1 MHEVGQNDLVLSDLE
16 VFILGLKKNCFGAK
30 RRLDVHLETNQSKR
44 KSFYILFCLAHSIL
58 QELLPRIKL
67 VQIQSSFLSNV
78 GLTVESLEWYEVKF
92 SFVLLFLIGKGY
104 FKIIPNML
112 FALEEGGAVGYFVTH
127 ALCFGHLCTLTPR
140 VVRAKIPAP
149 CARVRHR
156 HPWR

>member
-78 GLTVESLEWYEVKF
+78 GLTVESLEWSWSHGRSVDHSGEREKD
-92 SFVLLFLIGKGY
+92 
-104 FKIIPNML
+104 P
-112 FALEEGGAVGYFVTH
+112 
-127 ALCFGHLCTLTPR
+127 
-140 VVRAKIPAP
+140 
-149 CARVRHR
+149 
-156 HPWR
+156 